1 MTEIMKRIEAI
12 KEQKETEYR
21 EYAEAQFLRRHM
33 KDRIAYL
40 MGRKA
45 PQEMIN
51 RALADYDELSQPKNE
66 SRQCYQH

>member
-1 MTEIMKRIEAI
+1 MTEILKRMLEI

-21 EYAEAQFLRRHM
+21 EYAEAQFLRRHL

-40 MGRKA
+40 MGREA
-45 PQEMIN
+45 PQEMID
-51 RALADYDELSQPKNE
+51 RAQMDYAQLAEKE